1 MYFPFTDLPPRKLRF
16 FLTCHDHLFFCVF
29 QGMLQ
34 LARLYLTVDDLDACQ
49 QQCVQLLKMDAENDD
64 ATVVSKTTFAR
75 RAKSKMFFF
84 RQGAIFCS
92 IPFMVVFV
100 VFF

>member
-1 MYFPFTDLPPRKLRF
+1 
-16 FLTCHDHLFFCVF
+16 
-29 QGMLQ
+29 MLQ

-75 RAKSKMFFF
+75 RAKSKTFFF
-84 RQGAIFCS
+84 FVRGQY
-92 IPFMVVFV
+92 FV
-100 VFF
+100 VSLSWLYSLIFLDDGGFDV

>member
-1 MYFPFTDLPPRKLRF
+1 
-16 FLTCHDHLFFCVF
+16 
-29 QGMLQ
+29 MLQ

-75 RAKSKMFFF
+75 RAKSKTFFF
-84 RQGAIFCS
+84 SSGGQY
-92 IPFMVVFV
+92 FV
-100 VFF
+100 VSLSWLYLLIFLDDGGFDV

>member
-1 MYFPFTDLPPRKLRF
+1 MIIFS
-16 FLTCHDHLFFCVF
+16 CVF
-29 QGMLQ
+29 KGMLQ

-75 RAKSKMFFF
+75 RAKSKTFFF
-84 RQGAIFCS
+84 FGQGAIFCS
-92 IPFMVVFV
+92 IPFMVLFV
-100 VFF
+100 DSFR